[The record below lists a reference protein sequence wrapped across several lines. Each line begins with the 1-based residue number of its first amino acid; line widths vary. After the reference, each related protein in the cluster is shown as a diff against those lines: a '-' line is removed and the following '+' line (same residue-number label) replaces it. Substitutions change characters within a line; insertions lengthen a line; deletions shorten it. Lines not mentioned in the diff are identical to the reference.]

1 MFEYL
6 KKSWLVVLQ
15 NEYICT
21 QIISRTRNPFREVY
35 LCLWCKKYDF
45 FAILKIMCNFA
56 NDLTGR
62 TFFNATQMLRLVV

>member
-1 MFEYL
+1 M
-6 KKSWLVVLQ
+6 LQ

-21 QIISRTRNPFREVY
+21 QIISRTRTLFEKLIYAYGVKNMI
-35 LCLWCKKYDF
+35 F

>member
-1 MFEYL
+1 M
-6 KKSWLVVLQ
+6 
-15 NEYICT
+15 I
-21 QIISRTRNPFREVY
+21 
-35 LCLWCKKYDF
+35 F

>member
-1 MFEYL
+1 MNMFLL
-6 KKSWLVVLQ
+6 KQLLEKGFLFWKSIYAYGVK
-15 NEYICT
+15 NMI
-21 QIISRTRNPFREVY
+21 
-35 LCLWCKKYDF
+35 F

>member
-1 MFEYL
+1 MCCRMNTSVLKLFLEQETLFEKFIYAYGV
-6 KKSWLVVLQ
+6 K
-15 NEYICT
+15 NMI
-21 QIISRTRNPFREVY
+21 
-35 LCLWCKKYDF
+35 F